1 MVRTPLFHVGALRA
15 GDRRRVDATL
25 IGRAQPYELVRSALR
40 RRRRLQESPVIR
52 GSYLMIVLFALPRFS
67 HAQPADA
74 GVPDTPGPAAPPEA
88 AAPPTPPEAGAT
100 PPPPPAPSTEE
111 PPRITHQSPPIF
123 PDVPKARQKLV
134 DVVVHVEVDAGGS
147 PANPRVISQPNPPF
161 DDLAIASVL
170 SWTFDP
176 ARSGGQPVASHLN
189 VTVHFDPSA
198 PGGETITV
206 QGTLNA
212 LERGHQ
218 AAPSVGA
225 QDVHIEAGKL
235 ATEIPHKDATELLG
249 WAPGFLLTNEGGE
262 GHAEQIFLRGFDA
275 REGQDIEMR
284 VNGDVVN
291 QVGNLHGNGYADLHF
306 IIPELVQSLRVVEGP
321 YDPRQGNFAVAGSA
335 DYELGLTQR
344 GLTASYE
351 TGSYGTQ
358 RALLLWGSPTSNSH
372 NFAGVEL
379 YQTNGFGENRD
390 ARRATALGQLE
401 DKLGEDG
408 LWRLTSGA
416 YITDYHSAGVIREDD
431 YAAHRIGF
439 YDTYDPN
446 QGGAASRAFVLGDLE
461 FQHKDYTTHHQ
472 LSFTAQTLRLRE
484 DFTGFLLD
492 QQEAVQTPHDQRGD
506 LIDLESDAITLQEQS
521 WMRRHL
527 DVAGLA
533 QELEFGLFGR
543 LDATSGQQYRLFT
556 LATPPYPYHKEADLD
571 AVLGDVGLYGAANA
585 KLAPWA
591 ALRGGVRADLFTY
604 DVLDNCAVQSVAHPS
619 PANPPGDASCLS
631 QADMGRPREPV
642 QRSTTAGAIVLPRAS
657 LVLGPFFGLSPSVSI
672 GRGVRSIDPPYIT
685 QDRATPFAQILSYEG
700 GLAYKGSPGDLD
712 LELRASGFRT
722 HVDQDL
728 VFSETVGRNVLANGT
743 TRLGSS
749 LSGRLRGPW
758 FDQNASVTVVR
769 STFDDTGL
777 LIPYVPDVVVRS
789 DSVVFSALPWQ
800 LGGQAPIATAGLGV
814 TYVGPRALPYGE
826 RSDTIFT
833 IDGSASLAWTRYKL
847 GVKAS
852 NLLDTRY
859 RLGEYNYRSDFHL
872 QDLQGV
878 SAPTLTVA
886 RHFTA
891 GAPRIVIFQLEMT
904 L

>member
-1 MVRTPLFHVGALRA
+1 M
-15 GDRRRVDATL
+15 
-25 IGRAQPYELVRSALR
+25 
-40 RRRRLQESPVIR
+40 IR
-52 GSYLMIVLFALPRFS
+52 GSYLMVFLLVFPRFAY
-67 HAQPADA
+67 AQPADA
-74 GVPDTPGPAAPPEA
+74 GVPDTPPPPAPPDVGAPPPSAAGAAP
-88 AAPPTPPEAGAT
+88 TPSPSAS
-100 PPPPPAPSTEE
+100 APSTEE
-111 PPRITHQSPPIF
+111 PPRITQQSPPIF
-123 PDVPKARQKLV
+123 PDVPRARQKPT
-134 DVVVHVEVDAGGS
+134 DVLVHVEVDAGGS
-147 PANPRVISQPNPPF
+147 PANPRVISQPDPPF
-161 DDLAIASVL
+161 DDLAIVSVL
-170 SWTFDP
+170 SWTFEP
-176 ARSGGQPVASHLN
+176 AHSGGQPVASHLN
-189 VTVHFDPSA
+189 VTVHFDPAA
-198 PGGETITV
+198 PGETITMH
-206 QGTLNA
+206 GTLNA

-225 QDVHIEAGKL
+225 QDVHVEAGKL

-335 DYELGLTQR
+335 DYELGLTRR

-351 TGSYGTQ
+351 VGSYGTQ
-358 RALLLWGSPTSNSH
+358 RALLLWGSPTSDSH
-372 NFAGVEL
+372 NFGGVEL
-379 YQTNGFGENRD
+379 YQTRGFGENRD

-416 YITDYHSAGVIREDD
+416 YVTDYHSAGVLREDD

-439 YDTYDPN
+439 FDTYDPD

-461 FQHKDYTTHHQ
+461 FQHKDTTTHHQ

-492 QQEAVQTPHDQRGD
+492 QQEAVQTPHGQRGD

-527 DVAGLA
+527 EVAGLA
-533 QELEFGLFGR
+533 QELELGLYGR
-543 LDATSGQQYRLFT
+543 LDATSGQQYRLT
-556 LATPPYPYHKEADLD
+556 SLATPPYPYHKEADLG
-571 AVLGDVGLYGAANA
+571 AVLGDVGLYAAANA
-585 KLAPWA
+585 KLARWA

-604 DVLDNCAVQSVAHPS
+604 NVLDNCAVQSVAHPS

-631 QADMGRPREPV
+631 LADMGRPREPV
-642 QRSTTAGAIVLPRAS
+642 ARSTTAGAIVLPRAS
-657 LVLGPFFGLSPSVSI
+657 LVLGPFLGLSPSVSV
-672 GRGVRSIDPPYIT
+672 GRGVRSIDSTYIS
-685 QDRATPFAQILSYEG
+685 QDLATPFAQILSYEA

-728 VFSETVGRNVLANGT
+728 VFSETVGRNTLANGT
-743 TRLGSS
+743 TRIGGS

-758 FDQNASVTVVR
+758 FDQNASVTAVR

-789 DSVVFSALPWQ
+789 DSVVFGALPWP
-800 LGGQAPIATAGLGV
+800 LGGQPAIATAGLGV
-814 TYVGPRALPYGE
+814 TYVGPRALPFGE

-833 IDGSASLAWTRYKL
+833 IDGSASLAWMRYKL

-859 RLGEYNYRSDFHL
+859 RLGEYNYRSDFHS
-872 QDLQGV
+872 QDE
-878 SAPTLTVA
+878 PTLTVA

-891 GAPRIVIFQLEMT
+891 GAPRIVIFQLEVT

>member
-1 MVRTPLFHVGALRA
+1 
-15 GDRRRVDATL
+15 
-25 IGRAQPYELVRSALR
+25 
-40 RRRRLQESPVIR
+40 VIR
-52 GSYLMIVLFALPRFS
+52 GSYLMVLLVAFPRLV
-67 HAQPADA
+67 HARPAGA
-74 GVPDTPGPAAPPEA
+74 GVPDTPAPAAPPTTDA
-88 AAPPTPPEAGAT
+88 PPPATAAPP
-100 PPPPPAPSTEE
+100 PAPSSPPSTEE
-111 PPRITHQSPPIF
+111 PPRITHRSPPIF
-123 PDVPKARQKLV
+123 PDVPSARQKPT

-147 PANPRVISQPNPPF
+147 PANPRVISQPSPPF

-170 SWTFDP
+170 SWTFEP
-176 ARSGGQPVASHLN
+176 ARSGGQPVASHLD
-189 VTVHFDPSA
+189 VTVHFDPTA

-225 QDVHIEAGKL
+225 QDVHVEAGKL

-275 REGQDIEMR
+275 REGQDIELR

-335 DYELGLTQR
+335 DYELGLARR

-351 TGSYGTQ
+351 VGSYGTR
-358 RALLLWGSPTSNSH
+358 RALLLWGSPTRNSH
-372 NFAGVEL
+372 NFGGVEL
-379 YQTNGFGENRD
+379 YQTDGFGQNRD
-390 ARRATALGQLE
+390 AKRATALGQLE

-408 LWRLTSGA
+408 LWRLTTGA
-416 YITDYHSAGVIREDD
+416 YITEYHSAGVIREDD
-431 YAAHRIGF
+431 HAAHRIGF
-439 YDTYDPN
+439 FDTYDPD
-446 QGGAASRAFVLGDLE
+446 QGGSASRAFVLGDLE
-461 FQHKDYTTHHQ
+461 FQHKDGTTHHQ

-492 QQEAVQTPHDQRGD
+492 QQEAVQTPHAQRGD

-527 DVAGLA
+527 DVAGLM
-533 QELEFGLFGR
+533 QELELGLSGR
-543 LDATSGQQYRLFT
+543 LDATSGQQYRMVSQ
-556 LATPPYPYHKEADLD
+556 ATPPYPYHKETDLD
-571 AVLGDVGLYGAANA
+571 AVLGDVGLYAAVNA
-585 KLAPWA
+585 KLASWA
-591 ALRGGVRADLFTY
+591 ALRGGVRSDLFTY
-604 DVLDNCAVQSVAHPS
+604 NVLDSCAVQSVAHPS
-619 PANPPGDASCLS
+619 PANPPGDASCLA

-642 QRSTTAGAIVLPRAS
+642 ERSTTAGAIVLPRAS
-657 LVLGPFFGLSPSVSI
+657 LVLGPFFGLSPSASI
-672 GRGVRSIDPPYIT
+672 GSGVRSIDPSYIT
-685 QDRATPFAQILSYEG
+685 QDRATPFAQIESYEA
-700 GLAYKGSPGDLD
+700 GLAYKGSPADLD
-712 LELRASGFRT
+712 LELRMSGFRT
-722 HVDQDL
+722 HVDHDL
-728 VFSETVGRNVLANGT
+728 VFDQTEGRNVLTDGT
-743 TRLGSS
+743 TRLGGS

-758 FDQNASVTVVR
+758 FDQNASITVVR
-769 STFDDTGL
+769 STVDADGT

-789 DSVVFSALPWQ
+789 DSVVFGGLPWQ
-800 LGGQAPIATAGLGV
+800 LGGQAPTATLGAGV
-814 TYVGPRALPYGE
+814 TYVGPRALPYSQ

-833 IDGSASLAWTRYKL
+833 IDGSASLAWTRYRL
-847 GVKAS
+847 GFKAS

-859 RLGEYNYRSDFHL
+859 RLGEYNYRSDFQR
-872 QDLQGV
+872 QDAA
-878 SAPTLTVA
+878 APTLTVA

-891 GAPRIVIFQLEMT
+891 GAPRTVVFQLEVT